1 MTNSNYTKDDFLG
14 GRIKIKQPKKGYR
27 ITSDTVFLAASI
39 KLNKGDYILD
49 VGAGNGGILSCIA
62 ARIGNDT
69 KNVKMHGIE
78 VQPDLILLAKD
89 NNKEV
94 TYFQGDLFKDIE
106 GCAPNSYHNVV
117 TNPPYFEK
125 GKVTPS
131 PFNTKAIAHGNE
143 LNDLKVWIER
153 CMRMVRPKGYLTL
166 VHRADRMDDILSAIQ
181 GKAGSIIVY
190 PFYSKD
196 GVDANRVIIRAQ
208 KGAKGLLTL
217 KSGMIVHKSDGNYTE
232 AADSV
237 LRHANFLDIEK

>member
-125 GKVTPS
+125 GNPIPDFV
-131 PFNTKAIAHGNE
+131 HNE
-143 LNDLKVWIER
+143 VLRLS
-153 CMRMVRPKGYLTL
+153 LT
-166 VHRADRMDDILSAIQ
+166 
-181 GKAGSIIVY
+181 
-190 PFYSKD
+190 
-196 GVDANRVIIRAQ
+196 
-208 KGAKGLLTL
+208 
-217 KSGMIVHKSDGNYTE
+217 
-232 AADSV
+232 SV
-237 LRHANFLDIEK
+237 LGDNMSDTAALSEYTRSFTVSISSDSNADNLSRVAIVTSSDNSARISQFSHLGEDKNYE